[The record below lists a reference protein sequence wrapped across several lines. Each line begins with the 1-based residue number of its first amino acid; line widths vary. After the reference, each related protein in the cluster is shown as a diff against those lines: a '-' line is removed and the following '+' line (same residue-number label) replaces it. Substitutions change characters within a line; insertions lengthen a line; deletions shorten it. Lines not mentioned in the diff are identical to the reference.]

1 MFRKQKKEM
10 QPVQRGFDE
19 LLEMKRNLD
28 LEIASRQDTEVESL
42 KTKVTTVVDALGI
55 SVAEL
60 FGIKGEAEP
69 KRRKVAAKIKYRN
82 PEHPDHT
89 WTGKGK
95 PPKWMQE
102 KLEQGATKE
111 QFQI

>member
-1 MFRKQKKEM
+1 MFGKSKKE
-10 QPVQRGFDE
+10 PAKLGFDE
-19 LLEMKRNLD
+19 LLDRKRQLD
-28 LEIASRQDTEVESL
+28 LEIAGRQDSEVENL
-42 KTKVTTVVDALGI
+42 KAKVNAVTDALGI

-69 KRRKVAAKIKYRN
+69 RRRKQAPRIKYRD
-82 PEHPDHT
+82 PEHPQNT

-95 PPKWMQE
+95 PPKWLQE

-111 QFQI
+111 QFHIQ